1 MATEIEGTLESAG
14 PEGRK
19 MPALVIA
26 NRQEIAGAEMEALLQ
41 AGGYIVVKRCLHEHD
56 LLRSAEAYRPDIIL
70 LAENIVGQEAAKTVL
85 RLRAL
90 NVSVAIIILLE
101 ARDAIAAVDLLD
113 LDVGGILLS
122 AACARS
128 VIDCVESVRQGRKW
142 VDPNLLCYPAMR
154 ERPPQIASSLTSREA
169 EIAHLVSRG
178 LRNKEI
184 ARELHV
190 SEGTVKMHLHHIY
203 EKLRLGGRT
212 QLALSTARASA
223 RMPGYEVCPPGGP
236 ARPDSA
242 AAPRFVAWRP
252 PKNPDTAPGHIVAI
266 SLSGIKIGSTYT
278 FQVRDLPYAP
288 SANGEVDAYKPF
300 TVTDGGEGDLDG
312 NRNGQIV
319 TTWTVHDD
327 LDLVDVTLSLTAT
340 GNDGRVASTTLAD
353 APERS
358 LARPAF
364 RTGVIRSH

>member
-1 MATEIEGTLESAG
+1 
-14 PEGRK
+14 
-19 MPALVIA
+19 
-26 NRQEIAGAEMEALLQ
+26 
-41 AGGYIVVKRCLHEHD
+41 
-56 LLRSAEAYRPDIIL
+56 
-70 LAENIVGQEAAKTVL
+70 VGQEAAKTVL

-90 NVSVAIIILLE
+90 DVSVAIIFLLE
-101 ARDAIAAVDLLD
+101 ERDAIAAVDLLD
-113 LDVGGILLS
+113 LDVQGILLS
-122 AACARS
+122 VACARS
-128 VIDCVESVRQGRKW
+128 VIDCVESVRHGRKW
-142 VDPNLLCYPAMR
+142 VDPNLLCHLSMGR
-154 ERPPQIASSLTSREA
+154 RLPQIVSSLTSREA

-184 ARELHV
+184 ARELHL

-212 QLALSTARASA
+212 QLALSTTRASA
-223 RMPGYEVCPPGGP
+223 RIPGYEVCPPGEP

-252 PKNPDTAPGHIVAI
+252 PKNPDNAPGHIVAI
-266 SLSGIKIGSTYT
+266 SLSGIKIGSTYM
-278 FQVRDLPYAP
+278 FHVRDLLYAP
-288 SANGEVDAYKPF
+288 SANGEVDAHKPF

-327 LDLVDVTLSLTAT
+327 VDLVNVTLSLTAT
-340 GNDGRVASTTLAD
+340 GNDGTVASTTLAD
-353 APERS
+353 GPGRS